1 MFRIITKNPPPITFR
16 FMKNLPRH
24 LVFTDGSIT
33 VIELDDAGVI
43 DSECR
48 SINGYFPQSQRQ
60 TQILILE
67 IPDCIP
73 VVKIFVFL
81 DLAKTISFLDGH

>member
-1 MFRIITKNPPPITFR
+1 VIFRIITKNPLPIPFR
-16 FMKNLPRH
+16 FMKNLPCH
-24 LVFTDGSIT
+24 LFFTGGSIT

-67 IPDCIP
+67 IPECIP
-73 VVKIFVFL
+73 VVNPAIAGRL
-81 DLAKTISFLDGH
+81 P